1 MGRNCRDFMMMI
13 QIRLI
18 IKTRGCHGA
27 TVILFREVG
36 SISDGGIVV
45 GYVRTA
51 EY

>member
-1 MGRNCRDFMMMI
+1 MMI

-27 TVILFREVG
+27 TVMFREAG

-45 GYVRTA
+45 VYVWTA
-51 EY
+51 E